1 MLYAPLWLSPHP
13 ILIFVTL
20 VLIKLLADAYVGT
33 LLRAIL
39 YLSLF
44 SSMCSFRGNRYHYH
58 LSTYRAPLPVSFL
71 QYRTRRRRR
80 NIWCISDDIMGF
92 GGIEQSGGSKILNIP
107 RGHK

>member
-1 MLYAPLWLSPHP
+1 MPEGTKLGGEGKRLGTLIYHVYDSLGAIIYICCVPLSSSLPHP

-58 LSTYRAPLPVSFL
+58 LST
-71 QYRTRRRRR
+71 
-80 NIWCISDDIMGF
+80 
-92 GGIEQSGGSKILNIP
+92 
-107 RGHK
+107 